1 MLGLAHTLIATE
13 RADLEFLALL
23 HGMRHGARTC
33 SGNRR
38 HRQGHRVG
46 GDSIVARWRPIA
58 DFFNSIGQIRLSG
71 DVTSMSG
78 LPESEPGWRSVKTPM
93 SASLFCAPP
102 TITLIL
108 GHETWSEHVTR

>member
-1 MLGLAHTLIATE
+1 MLGLAHTLI
-13 RADLEFLALL
+13 ALL

-38 HRQGHRVG
+38 HRQGRRVG

-58 DFFNSIGQIRLSG
+58 DFFNSIGQIRLFG

-78 LPESEPGWRSVKTPM
+78 LPARKRTRLAKREDSNERQS
-93 SASLFCAPP
+93 
-102 TITLIL
+102 IL
-108 GHETWSEHVTR
+108 RPADDNSDSQS